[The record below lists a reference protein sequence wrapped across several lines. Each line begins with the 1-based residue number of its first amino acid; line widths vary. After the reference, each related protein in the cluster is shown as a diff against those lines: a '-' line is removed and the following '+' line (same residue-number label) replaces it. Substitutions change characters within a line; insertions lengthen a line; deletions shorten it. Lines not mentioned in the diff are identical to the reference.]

1 MQANLQTQ
9 SDTSGRLARLGIAVS
24 FVVVALKALAY
35 WRTDS
40 LALYSDALEGIVNVI
55 TAVAATVAVHMAG
68 RPADT
73 RHQYGHH
80 KAEYFAAVLEGIL
93 IVVAAFTILHDVYD
107 DLNSPHVLISSQ
119 TLPGLALNGAATAI
133 NAAWGGHLIR
143 RGRDLRAPALVADGW
158 HLWTDV
164 VTSLG
169 VLAGLVLAVL
179 TGWHHLDAILAGLV
193 ALYIVWAGWRIIQD
207 SMSSLMDE
215 AVTAEIQR
223 RIQSV
228 ISEKGSGAIEAH
240 DIRTRIAGRVS
251 FIEFHLVVPGDM
263 SVARSHQICD
273 RLENALE
280 DAVPGARVVI
290 HVEPHVKA
298 KGELGENGAVII

>member
-1 MQANLQTQ
+1 MATVAEQQQQ
-9 SDTSGRLARLGIAVS
+9 SARRVAAVGIVVS
-24 FVVVALKALAY
+24 IVVVGLKAVAY
-35 WRTDS
+35 WRTGS

-93 IVVAAFTILHDVYD
+93 ILVAAFVILHEV
-107 DLNSPHVLISSQ
+107 LASWRVPKVLSSPIEGLIY
-119 TLPGLALNGAATAI
+119 NGAATAL
-133 NAAWGGHLIR
+133 NAAWGWHLIR
-143 RGRDLRAPALVADGW
+143 RGQEWRSPALVADGW

-164 VTSLG
+164 ATSIG
-169 VLAGLVLAVL
+169 VLFGVALAVVTGWKWLDPVLAAMV
-179 TGWHHLDAILAGLV
+179 AFYIL
-193 ALYIVWAGWRIIQD
+193 WAGWRIIKV

-223 RIQSV
+223 RIHSV
-228 ISEKGSGAIEAH
+228 ISDKGSGAIEAH
-240 DIRTRIAGRVS
+240 DIRTRSAGRVS

-273 RLENALE
+273 RLEAALE
-280 DAVPGARVVI
+280 EAVPGANVLI
-290 HVEPHVKA
+290 HVEPHIKA
-298 KGELGENGAVII
+298 KGDISEKDAVII